1 LSATPLERPR
11 TARRPAKRPCLALWV
26 LALAPGL
33 APACSRPPD
42 LGPAAPSASSLRAS
56 SLPPASAAPAKPT
69 PDDDWPR
76 GRPFYAGVARPPAG
90 ALRFCSPRRPLCV
103 HARSPSQGP
112 TALAALAEAERAYD
126 ALRAGPGLPPPA
138 PDGNEGGSP
147 AFDLYLSQL
156 GDSTYRIGC
165 GTPYAAPYD
174 RCAAFGLLDER
185 LGEGCHQKTA
195 LHRLVALA
203 MLSAVDAGETGGLFA
218 ASASYLALSTTGCL
232 GPVLPAV
239 DRAQARPER
248 PLLSVGGPDAPDASP
263 LLPWYFDAVYGVGAP
278 GAFVHAL
285 WQLGPQATPPGATRY
300 YNDSDVYAALA
311 GLARHQGSDLGEL
324 LLDVAIDRAFFGDR
338 DDGRHAPGFAALGPF
353 GRVRF
358 DAAFPFRSL
367 PRRLGF
373 APLDPTGAVYVWV
386 DLEGAPPGASL
397 ALRASWEKPVSM
409 RWAALRVGPEGA
421 ERSRVPIAYEQG
433 AFAVE
438 RRVLGLD
445 GLAGVIVVGVNAG
458 DEGPGSPFRPDE
470 QPYEPHAGTLALF
483 AE

>member
-1 LSATPLERPR
+1 RARPGGR
-11 TARRPAKRPCLALWV
+11 GPGRLPG
-26 LALAPGL
+26 ALAIAL
-33 APACSRPPD
+33 AACGPAACSRPPD
-42 LGPAAPSASSLRAS
+42 VTPSGPAPGASSA
-56 SLPPASAAPAKPT
+56 PPAPPPPAP

-76 GRPFYAGVARPPAG
+76 GRPFFSGALRPPAG
-90 ALRFCSPRRPLCV
+90 APPFCSPRRPLCV
-103 HARSPSQGP
+103 HARSPAEGP
-112 TALAALAEAERAYD
+112 SALDALAEAERAYD

-138 PDGNEGGSP
+138 PDGDEGGSP
-147 AFDLYLSQL
+147 AFDVYLSQL
-156 GDSTYRIGC
+156 GDSTYRLGC
-165 GTPYAAPYD
+165 DTPSAAPYD
-174 RCAAFGLLDER
+174 RCAAFGLLDAR
-185 LGEGCHQKTA
+185 LGAGCFRKTA

-203 MLSAVDAGETGGLFA
+203 MLSAVDAGETGGFFA

-248 PLLSVGGPDAPDASP
+248 ALLSPGGPDEPDASP
-263 LLPWYFDAVYGVGAP
+263 LLPWYFDAAYGAGAP

-285 WQLGPQATPPGATRY
+285 WQLGPQATPPLATRY
-300 YNDSDVYAALA
+300 HNDHDAFTSLAALA
-311 GLARHQGSDLGEL
+311 RHKSADLGEL
-324 LLDVAIDRAFFGDR
+324 LLDLAVDRAFFGER
-338 DDGRHAPGFAALGPF
+338 DDGRHAPPGFAALGPW

-373 APLDPTGAVYVWV
+373 TPLEPTGMVYVWV

-397 ALRASWEKPVSM
+397 ALRAAWEKPVSM

-433 AFAVE
+433 AFAAE

-445 GLAGVIVVGVNAG
+445 GLAGVLVVGVNVG

-470 QPYEPHAGTLALF
+470 WPYEPHAGTLALF